1 MALTFVP
8 LGWHPNLE
16 MPENTGNNSLT
27 GSSELVL
34 YVERGC
40 IGLKAGMLL
49 SHRVELKKKKK
60 DSERNGISREQE
72 QRSSSEGS
80 THRVRADCPEDV
92 VVNVRVRKEILLPL
106 QK

>member
-1 MALTFVP
+1 MH
-8 LGWHPNLE
+8 W
-16 MPENTGNNSLT
+16 
-27 GSSELVL
+27 
-34 YVERGC
+34 VESRDAVKPRG
-40 IGLKAGMLL
+40 GVK
-49 SHRVELKKKKK
+49 KKKKK

-92 VVNVRVRKEILLPL
+92 VVNVRMRKEILLPL

>member
-1 MALTFVP
+1 MH
-8 LGWHPNLE
+8 W
-16 MPENTGNNSLT
+16 
-27 GSSELVL
+27 
-34 YVERGC
+34 VESRDAVKPQG
-40 IGLKAGMLL
+40 GVK
-49 SHRVELKKKKK
+49 KKKKK

-92 VVNVRVRKEILLPL
+92 VVNVRMRKEILLPL